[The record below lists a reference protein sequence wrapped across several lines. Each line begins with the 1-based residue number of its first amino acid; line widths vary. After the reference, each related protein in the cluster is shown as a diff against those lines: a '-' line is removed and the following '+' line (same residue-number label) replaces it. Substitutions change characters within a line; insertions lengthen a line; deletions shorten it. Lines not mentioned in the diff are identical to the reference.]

1 MSEQAVLS
9 ATGLTKTYSD
19 GQQTITVLE
28 DLNLEVSA
36 GEWLAIVGASGA
48 GKSTLLNL
56 LGGLDLPTAGEIA
69 VAGTALPALSELE
82 RSRWRNQRLGFV
94 FQMHHLLPEFSAL
107 ESVAMPARI
116 GGMSKVAAEAGAFDL
131 LDQLGLAHRAT
142 HRPAALSGGER
153 QRVAIARALIAEG
166 WQIGLRAHPSHPSD
180 LERRIATHFG
190 IADKIQWDTGAT
202 FEDALARY
210 DVAVCSASTTFYQSL
225 YAGWPAIFYEPAY
238 RQDRAANMANDPMM
252 TGLVTAKDLSRPV
265 TSDPGELE
273 GLIRSSVEKD
283 SLVSTFPARFASELA
298 PRFIGPYPH
307 RSDEIAAEFIE
318 HDILQTYAN
327 ACHKPRVENL
337 AAQYESSTESSHI

>member
-9 ATGLTKTYSD
+9 ATGLTKTFSD
-19 GQQTITVLE
+19 GQQTITILE
-28 DLNLEVSA
+28 DLNLEVGA

-82 RSRWRNQRLGFV
+82 RSRWRNQQLGFV

-153 QRVAIARALIAEG
+153 QRVAIARALINQPACVLMDEPTGNLDPQTAE
-166 WQIGLRAHPSHPSD
+166 QVLTTMTALRSLDTAFVVV
-180 LERRIATHFG
+180 THDPG
-190 IADKIQWDTGAT
+190 IA
-202 FEDALARY
+202 ARM
-210 DVAVCSASTTFYQSL
+210 DRQLTLVDGRLSA
-225 YAGWPAIFYEPAY
+225 
-238 RQDRAANMANDPMM
+238 
-252 TGLVTAKDLSRPV
+252 
-265 TSDPGELE
+265 
-273 GLIRSSVEKD
+273 
-283 SLVSTFPARFASELA
+283 
-298 PRFIGPYPH
+298 
-307 RSDEIAAEFIE
+307 
-318 HDILQTYAN
+318 
-327 ACHKPRVENL
+327 
-337 AAQYESSTESSHI
+337 

>member
-9 ATGLTKTYSD
+9 ATGLTKTFSD

-28 DLNLEVSA
+28 DLNLQVSA

-69 VAGTALPALSELE
+69 IAGITLPALSELE
-82 RSRWRNQRLGFV
+82 RSRWRNQQLGFV

-153 QRVAIARALIAEG
+153 QRVAIARALINQPACVLMDEPTGNLDPQTAE
-166 WQIGLRAHPSHPSD
+166 QVLTTMTALRSLDTAFVVV
-180 LERRIATHFG
+180 THDPG
-190 IADKIQWDTGAT
+190 IA
-202 FEDALARY
+202 ARM
-210 DVAVCSASTTFYQSL
+210 D
-225 YAGWPAIFYEPAY
+225 
-238 RQDRAANMANDPMM
+238 RQL
-252 TGLVTAKDLSRPV
+252 TLVDGRLSP
-265 TSDPGELE
+265 
-273 GLIRSSVEKD
+273 
-283 SLVSTFPARFASELA
+283 
-298 PRFIGPYPH
+298 
-307 RSDEIAAEFIE
+307 
-318 HDILQTYAN
+318 
-327 ACHKPRVENL
+327 
-337 AAQYESSTESSHI
+337 

>member
-9 ATGLTKTYSD
+9 ATGLTKTFSD

-28 DLNLEVSA
+28 DLNLQVSA

-69 VAGTALPALSELE
+69 VAGRALPALSELE

-153 QRVAIARALIAEG
+153 QRVAIARALINQPACVLMDEPTGNLDPQTAE
-166 WQIGLRAHPSHPSD
+166 QVLTTMTALRSLNTAFVVV
-180 LERRIATHFG
+180 THDPG
-190 IADKIQWDTGAT
+190 IA
-202 FEDALARY
+202 ARM
-210 DVAVCSASTTFYQSL
+210 D
-225 YAGWPAIFYEPAY
+225 
-238 RQDRAANMANDPMM
+238 RQL
-252 TGLVTAKDLSRPV
+252 TLVDGRLSP
-265 TSDPGELE
+265 
-273 GLIRSSVEKD
+273 
-283 SLVSTFPARFASELA
+283 
-298 PRFIGPYPH
+298 
-307 RSDEIAAEFIE
+307 
-318 HDILQTYAN
+318 
-327 ACHKPRVENL
+327 
-337 AAQYESSTESSHI
+337 